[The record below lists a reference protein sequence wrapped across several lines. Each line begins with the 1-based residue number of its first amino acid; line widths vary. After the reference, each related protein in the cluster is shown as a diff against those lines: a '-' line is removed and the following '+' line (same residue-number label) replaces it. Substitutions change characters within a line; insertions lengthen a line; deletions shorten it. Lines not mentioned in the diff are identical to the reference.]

1 MSNNLRRNIFTVIAA
16 VLLTSCGFG
25 TLLKKGDE
33 SFSRGEYNDAAG
45 YYRRA
50 YAKVKP
56 KKREMRG
63 EIAWKMANCYRYIN
77 FASRARGA
85 YINAIR
91 YKYPDSTAYLYQGQV
106 ELKMGRYNDARKS
119 YDTYLSLDA
128 DNGLAAVGRESC
140 DLLPEW
146 RENPTRYI
154 VRKDKL
160 FNGRRADYSP
170 AYAGEDVGTI
180 YFTSTRNEA
189 TGTDINPITGMKSA
203 DIFMATVDEMGRWQ
217 KPVLLE
223 SEVNSEY
230 EDGACCFSP
239 DGKTM
244 YFTRC
249 ILKTNGPAFAQIYSS
264 QRTGANW
271 GAPMACELT
280 KDSLSSYAHPAV
292 DPEGRYLYF
301 ASDMLGG
308 FGGTDIWR
316 AEILPT
322 GFGPVE
328 NLGEEINTE
337 GMEMFPTFNTKGELY
352 FSSDGHPGM
361 GGLDIFKAVQDS
373 TGHWSIENLRSPVN
387 SNADDFGMTF
397 EYGKQKGYFSSNRN
411 DARGWDHLYTF
422 ELPDFGYK
430 FTGWVYDRDAYELQD
445 AEVIIVGNDG
455 TNEKYTTKR
464 DGSFTCDLD
473 VNTEYVMLA
482 TCRGYLNYKQ
492 QLKTDTTKADIH
504 YELEFPLAS
513 ITRPVRIE
521 NIFYEFDKAT
531 LTPESTASL
540 DELIKLLNDNPN
552 VTIELSSHCDYKG
565 RDAYNERLSQRRA
578 ESVVNYLIAG
588 GIASDR
594 LEAKG
599 YGESSPVVVTKRL
612 AKEHSFLQQ
621 DSTLTEA
628 YILKLAPDQQEI
640 CNALNRRTEFKVLR
654 TTYNLYDE

>member
-1 MSNNLRRNIFTVIAA
+1 MRLHRYIIITAAIA
-16 VLLTSCGFG
+16 LLASCGFG
-25 TLLKKGDE
+25 TYLKKGDE
-33 SFSRGEYNDAAG
+33 SLARGEYSDAAA
-45 YYRRA
+45 YYRKA
-50 YAKVKP
+50 YSKVKP
-56 KKREMRG
+56 KNREMRG
-63 EIAWKMANCYRYIN
+63 QIAWKMANCYRLIN
-77 FASRARGA
+77 YAARASGA
-85 YINAIR
+85 YTNAIR
-91 YKYPDSTAYLYQGQV
+91 YKYPDSTALLYQGQV
-106 ELKMGRYNDARKS
+106 QLKMGRYNDARKS
-119 YDTYLSLDA
+119 YDAYLDLDP
-128 DNGLAAVGRESC
+128 DNVMAGVGRESC

-146 RENPTRYI
+146 REDPTRYV

-160 FNGRRADYSP
+160 FNGRRADYCP
-170 AYAGEDVGTI
+170 AYAGEDMGTI

-189 TGTDINPITGMKSA
+189 TGNEINPITGMKSA
-203 DIFMATVDEMGRWQ
+203 DIFVATIDEQGRWQ

-230 EDGACCFSP
+230 EDGACAFTP

-249 ILKTNGPAFAQIYSS
+249 ILKTNGPAYAQIYSS

-271 GAPMACELT
+271 GAPAACELT
-280 KDSLSSYAHPAV
+280 RDSLSSYAHPAI
-292 DPEGRYLYF
+292 DPTGTYIYF
-301 ASDMLGG
+301 TSDMLGG
-308 FGGTDIWR
+308 MGGTDIWR

-328 NLGEEINTE
+328 NLGEDINTP
-337 GMEMFPTFNTKGELY
+337 GMEMFPSFNTAGELY

-361 GGLDIFKAVQDS
+361 GGLDIFRAVQDTV
-373 TGHWSIENLRSPVN
+373 TGRWSVENLRWPVN
-387 SNADDFGMTF
+387 SSGDDFGMTF
-397 EYGKQKGYFSSNRN
+397 EYGKQRGFFSSNRN

-445 AEVIIVGNDG
+445 AEVTIVGDDG
-455 TNEKYTTKR
+455 TNQKYTTKR

-473 VNTEYVMLA
+473 VDTRYVMLA

-492 QLKTDTTKADIH
+492 ELRTDTAKTDLH

-513 ITRPVRIE
+513 ITRPVRID

-588 GIASDR
+588 GIAADR

-599 YGESSPVVVTKRL
+599 YGETRPVVVTRRIH
-612 AKEHSFLQQ
+612 KEYDFLPE

-628 YILKLAPDQQEI
+628 YILSLPEERQEV

-654 TTYNLYDE
+654 TTYNLYEE